1 MGSFVKSFHFSALPA
16 LLVGAVLALPAAP
29 ALAAVVVDQNQ
40 PDNSLPVVIIGSG
53 AAQSFQQTANNI
65 AGVGV
70 YLTPNFELP
79 SGHIT
84 IALWSNLPSSGG
96 TLIASATAAVTT
108 EGNWLDVFWSPVSV
122 VPNTT
127 EYLVITATDF
137 GTGYAIG
144 GSFSDP
150 YPDGNVYT
158 GLGSGGTAA
167 PSRDIAFRTYS
178 DTTFSEAVPEPST
191 WAMMILGFA
200 GMGFMAYRRKSNS
213 ASMAA

>member
-1 MGSFVKSFHFSALPA
+1 MKSFHFSTLPA

-29 ALAAVVVDQNQ
+29 TLAAVVVDQNQ
-40 PDNSLPVVIIGSG
+40 PDHPLPTVIIGSG

-65 AGVGV
+65 AGAGI
-70 YLTPNFELP
+70 YLVPEFELL
-79 SGHIT
+79 SGHVT

-108 EGNWLDVFWSPVSV
+108 AGNWLDVFWSPVSV

-137 GTGYAIG
+137 GAYYAIG
-144 GSFSDP
+144 GSFSNP
-150 YPDGNVYT
+150 YPDGNLYS

-167 PSRDIAFRTYS
+167 PLKDIAFRTYS
-178 DTTFSEAVPEPST
+178 DTTFSGAVPEPST
-191 WAMMILGFA
+191 WAMMVLGFA

-213 ASMAA
+213 ASIVA